1 MSTPAPFI
9 VRAEGNLSAIP
20 LPPLHTCERQEFLHP
35 RPATRRLPA
44 VTQGTGK
51 RLGEHVYVR
60 VTVLASA
67 RLLRGL
73 FPRFAPFALAHVLF
87 LFRAVMLTRDLLQ
100 PFHRLQP
107 SRRQR
112 GRARGE
118 RVDRVDRSAHPHD
131 TAGALTGSTGRRTV
145 GGSTGAASSGG
156 APSAATSSSCSRRL
170 ISITTNRRHT
180 NRAAAHVTT

>member
-20 LPPLHTCERQEFLHP
+20 LPPLHTCARQEFLHP
-35 RPATRRLPA
+35 RARYPTSP
-44 VTQGTGK
+44 VVPQGTGK
-51 RLGEHVYVR
+51 WLGEHVDMG
-60 VTVLASA
+60 VTVVA
-67 RLLRGL
+67 RLGL
-73 FPRFAPFALAHVLF
+73 TRTALSRFAPLALALV
-87 LFRAVMLTRDLLQ
+87 LFRAVTLARDLLQ

-107 SRRQR
+107 SRWQS
-112 GRARGE
+112 GRAGGD

-131 TAGALTGSTGRRTV
+131 TAGALTGSTGRRTM
-145 GGSTGAASSGG
+145 GGSTGVASAGGAAS
-156 APSAATSSSCSRRL
+156 AAMSSSCSRRL